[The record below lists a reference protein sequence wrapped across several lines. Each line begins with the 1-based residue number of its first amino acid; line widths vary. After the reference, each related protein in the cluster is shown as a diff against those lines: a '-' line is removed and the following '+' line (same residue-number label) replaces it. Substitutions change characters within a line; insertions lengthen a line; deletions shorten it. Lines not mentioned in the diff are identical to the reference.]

1 MVIPIED
8 YNLYL
13 SESSDFAPAKLKN
26 IEFVFERLKR
36 TEFNDINL
44 RKKLLN
50 LIKDFTKIREI
61 IIIYENKGYN
71 AGIIPVYKADAVKDV
86 GSHLVNIIGGKS
98 FKDESISPKALAH
111 LKFIRDPVRAIKTV
125 YLMLG
130 IPLLK
135 NISGGEFVALL
146 LHELGHV
153 YSVTSNL
160 PYQFLIK
167 MRDIFS
173 ITNKYHILVFLI
185 SLIYKLFFLYTV
197 VVFGLIY
204 GVTLINR
211 RSETAADR
219 YATMYGYGDELISL
233 LSKFKGN
240 EKYHSI
246 ASNNLTLSRLM
257 TNIKNI
263 FRFIIKPT
271 DHPMDQKRI
280 NDIEDLIFNE
290 YKNLYPS
297 YNALIELVKN
307 DYNNEKKKL

>member
-1 MVIPIED
+1 MIPIED

-61 IIIYENKGYN
+61 IIIYENKGFN
-71 AGIIPVYKADAVKDV
+71 AGIIPVYKADAVKDL
-86 GSHLVNIIGGKS
+86 GSHLINIIGGKS
-98 FKDESISPKALAH
+98 YNKDVISPKSLEQ
-111 LKFIRDPVRAIKTV
+111 LKFVREPARAVKTL
-125 YLMLG
+125 YLMMG

-135 NISGGEFVALL
+135 KITGGEFVALL

-160 PYQFLIK
+160 PYQILTKI
-167 MRDIFS
+167 RDILS
-173 ITNKYHILVFLI
+173 AIDNQQIILLIMVAIYHIIFFYILVVYGI
-185 SLIYKLFFLYTV
+185 
-197 VVFGLIY
+197 IY
-204 GVTLINR
+204 GITLINR

-219 YATMYGYGDELISL
+219 YATIYGYGDDLISL
-233 LSKFKGN
+233 LSKFNSKT
-240 EKYHSI
+240 KYHPI
-246 ASNNLTLSRLM
+246 ISNNLILSRLV

-263 FRFIIKPT
+263 FKFIIKPT
-271 DHPMDQKRI
+271 DHPIEQKRI

-297 YNALIELVKN
+297 YNALIELVKK
-307 DYNNEKKKL
+307 DVDEERKKL